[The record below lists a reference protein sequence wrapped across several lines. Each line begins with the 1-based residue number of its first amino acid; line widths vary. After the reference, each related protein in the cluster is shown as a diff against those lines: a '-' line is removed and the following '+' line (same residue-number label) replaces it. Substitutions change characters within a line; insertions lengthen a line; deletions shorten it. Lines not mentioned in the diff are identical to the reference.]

1 MSITLVTEL
10 LSQYPVLTSVGFA
23 SSILFAGLTYK
34 GETADSPMT
43 LRNRLYSASCVF
55 QLLFSSVL
63 GLIGGLTGSSLVYF
77 VFLLSSLP
85 FAVFYL
91 SLGKTKASDFKE
103 GMKERK
109 ERMKRMQ

>member
-23 SSILFAGLTYK
+23 SSILFAGVTYK
-34 GETADSPMT
+34 GETAETQMN
-43 LRNRLYSASCVF
+43 LRNRLYSASCVL
-55 QLLFSSVL
+55 QLLFASVL

-77 VFLLSSLP
+77 VLLLSIPP

-91 SLGKTKASDFKE
+91 SLGKTKASDFRE
-103 GMKERK
+103 GMQERR
-109 ERMKRMQ
+109 EQMKRMQ